1 MIQAQ
6 KEVEKMKKFKHFTAK
21 NVGDY
26 VVIDI
31 HGDIVDTEE
40 SQNSMDVTPAYVG
53 EFLTFAQ
60 GRRLEVNINSFGGD
74 VNAGMAI
81 YKMLS
86 EYKNT
91 VNVYIRGIAG
101 SIASVIAMAGDNI
114 YIADSGCIM
123 IHRSWTNIEGNCH
136 ALKWA
141 VEELDRLDNII
152 ADVYM
157 TKLRDKTKSK
167 DDIMEMMTLETWIEA
182 SQAIQLFE
190 VNLINDF
197 RAVACVGDV
206 SRYKNIPLRVKNMI
220 EKEKKEAEEEK
231 RLNFE
236 KEKLKLMLEV

>member
-1 MIQAQ
+1 
-6 KEVEKMKKFKHFTAK
+6 MKKFKHFTAK

-31 HGDIVDTEE
+31 HGDIVDTE
-40 SQNSMDVTPAYVG
+40 SAQYSSDVTPAYVG

-86 EYKNT
+86 EYSNT

-101 SIASVIAMAGDNI
+101 SIASVIALAGDNI
-114 YIADSGCIM
+114 YIAESGCMM
-123 IHRSWTNIEGNCH
+123 IHRAWTNIEGNCH

-141 VEELDRLDNII
+141 VEELERLDNII

-157 TKLRDKTKSK
+157 SKLRDKKKSK
-167 DDIMEMMTLETWIEA
+167 VDILEMMTLETWIEA
-182 SQAIQLFE
+182 QKVTELFE
-190 VNLINDF
+190 VNLINEF
-197 RAVACVGDV
+197 KAVACVGDV
-206 SRYKNIPLRVKNMI
+206 SKYKNIPLSIKNMI

>member
-1 MIQAQ
+1 
-6 KEVEKMKKFKHFTAK
+6 MKKFKHFTAK

-31 HGDIVDTEE
+31 HGDIVDTEDIQ
-40 SQNSMDVTPAYVG
+40 SNTDVTPSYIG
-53 EFLTFAQ
+53 EFLDFAQ

-114 YIADSGCIM
+114 YIAECGCIM

-141 VEELDRLDNII
+141 VDELDRLDNII

-157 TKLRDKTKSK
+157 TKLRDKTKTK
-167 DDIMEMMTLETWIEA
+167 DDILEMMTLETWFDARKVIE
-182 SQAIQLFE
+182 LFD
-190 VNLINDF
+190 VSLINDF
-197 RAVACVGDV
+197 KAVACVGDV
-206 SRYKNIPLRVKNMI
+206 SKYKNIPLAVKNMI
-220 EKEKKEAEEEK
+220 ENELKGTEEK
-231 RLNFE
+231 LKLNLE